1 MAISTTP
8 LGTFDS
14 IIGGTLSVNQIPA
27 LDANSLST
35 VTIPSLDITTIKG
48 IPIYAQVEKSK
59 SELEDRIVAD
69 YEIKMELCDLLV
81 KKLLENNAIEFTK
94 EENFSMGTVVC
105 RARIFAT
112 PKDTIQLLRVNK
124 VIP

>member
-1 MAISTTP
+1 MTISTTP
-8 LGTFDS
+8 LGTFDNT
-14 IIGGTLSVNQIPA
+14 ITNTAVNQM
-27 LDANSLST
+27 LDIA
-35 VTIPSLDITTIKG
+35 VPSLLQIKG
-48 IPIYAQVEKSK
+48 TPIYAQVEKSK

-112 PKDTIQLLRVNK
+112 PKDTTQILRVNK
-124 VIP
+124 AIP

>member
-1 MAISTTP
+1 MAITNASGTIGTTIGPINSNWTSTTVASIVEIE
-8 LGTFDS
+8 GT
-14 IIGGTLSVNQIPA
+14 
-27 LDANSLST
+27 
-35 VTIPSLDITTIKG
+35 
-48 IPIYAQVEKSK
+48 PIYAQVEKLK

-94 EENFSMGTVVC
+94 EENFSMGTVIC

-112 PKDTIQLLRVNK
+112 PKDQVQLLRVNK
-124 VIP
+124 TIP

>member
-1 MAISTTP
+1 MAITNAS
-8 LGTFDS
+8 GT
-14 IIGGTLSVNQIPA
+14 IG
-27 LDANSLST
+27 
-35 VTIPSLDITTIKG
+35 TTIG
-48 IPIYAQVEKSK
+48 PINSNWTTTSVASIAEIEGTPIYVQVEKSK
-59 SELEDRIVAD
+59 YELEDRIVAD

-94 EENFSMGTVVC
+94 EENFSMGTVIC

-112 PKDTIQLLRVNK
+112 PKNQVQLLRVNK

>member
-1 MAISTTP
+1 MLNASGTMAIAMDNIGSNLTTTTVASIVEIE
-8 LGTFDS
+8 GT
-14 IIGGTLSVNQIPA
+14 
-27 LDANSLST
+27 
-35 VTIPSLDITTIKG
+35 
-48 IPIYAQVEKSK
+48 PIYAQVEKSK
-59 SELEDRIVAD
+59 SDLEDRIVAD

-94 EENFSMGTVVC
+94 EENFSMGTVIC

-112 PKDTIQLLRVNK
+112 PKNQVQLLRVNK

>member
-1 MAISTTP
+1 MAMLNASGTMAIAMDNIGSNLTTTTVASIVEIE
-8 LGTFDS
+8 GT
-14 IIGGTLSVNQIPA
+14 
-27 LDANSLST
+27 
-35 VTIPSLDITTIKG
+35 
-48 IPIYAQVEKSK
+48 PIYAQVEKSK
-59 SELEDRIVAD
+59 SDLEDRIVAD

-94 EENFSMGTVVC
+94 EENFSMGTVIC

-112 PKDTIQLLRVNK
+112 PKNQVQLLRVNK

>member
-1 MAISTTP
+1 MLNASGTMAIAMDNIGSNLTTTTVAST
-8 LGTFDS
+8 
-14 IIGGTLSVNQIPA
+14 A
-27 LDANSLST
+27 E
-35 VTIPSLDITTIKG
+35 IKG
-48 IPIYAQVEKSK
+48 TPIYAQVEKSK

-81 KKLLENNAIEFTK
+81 KKLLENNDIEFTK
-94 EENFSMGTVVC
+94 EENFPMNTVIC

-112 PKDTIQLLRVNK
+112 PKDQVQLLRVNK

>member
-1 MAISTTP
+1 MAITNASGTIGTTVGP
-8 LGTFDS
+8 INSNWTTTTVASIVGIEGT
-14 IIGGTLSVNQIPA
+14 
-27 LDANSLST
+27 
-35 VTIPSLDITTIKG
+35 
-48 IPIYAQVEKSK
+48 PIYAQVEKSR
-59 SELEDRIVAD
+59 SDLENRIVAD

-94 EENFSMGTVVC
+94 EENFSMDTVIC

-112 PKDTIQLLRVNK
+112 PKNQVQLLRVNK